1 MSQNYFQVLTHFQ
14 CSDQIRIQGIFSTV
28 WIRYVMEGR
37 IIFYSVVI
45 FAKKYAF
52 NVKERCKEVGFSS
65 ITQPVLSFQERA
77 FFGTVRT
84 GGGDGFHLTP
94 ARPPTNPENQQ
105 IEYLYAHTL
114 PLNQLT
120 KYSVLRVVGLKETS
134 KFDLFTKFLN
144 QILHFWIF
152 SKKKSELNSTHHF
165 SPFFPKWSQQSKKKR
180 QNDIQNFFV
189 LGVPK
194 VL

>member
-1 MSQNYFQVLTHFQ
+1 M
-14 CSDQIRIQGIFSTV
+14 QI
-28 WIRYVMEGR
+28 GR
-37 IIFYSVVI
+37 IFKHNKASFILSRTRIFRHR
-45 FAKKYAF
+45 KD
-52 NVKERCKEVGFSS
+52 R
-65 ITQPVLSFQERA
+65 
-77 FFGTVRT
+77 
-84 GGGDGFHLTP
+84 GGDGFHLTP